1 MRFVRVVP
9 RELSAVGSDYV
20 WSVAAPMAVTLHPET
35 SPKMLFSGN
44 NVAEPKPSRGAGT
57 LELYVCSGCG
67 FVDWYCVDPE
77 KIPIGPEYMTE
88 IVDLAPGSP
97 YRG

>member
-9 RELSAVGSDYV
+9 RQLSAVGRDSV
-20 WSVAAPMAVTLHPET
+20 RSVAGPMAVPLPPAK
-35 SPKMLFSGN
+35 SPKRRFSGN